1 MKKKLLKAGF
11 AFAFLFFL
19 IGNKNVFSQTTDNGG
34 SITYQTFYDDLSS
47 YGSWIDY
54 PGYGNVWSPTGI
66 DDFNPYVTNGNWVY
80 TDAGWAWESGYDWG
94 WAPFHYGRWF
104 YDDNFGWLW
113 VPGYVWSPAWVTWGS
128 YGNDYCWAP
137 LLPDVYVGAQFGSW
151 RAPAFYWNYC
161 GRDHIYDKN
170 LGGVVQR
177 EGAYLNDASRISI
190 INNFKITHSHN
201 QYYSGGPE
209 LNEVERYSK
218 NKIETIS
225 IKDMH
230 QKNKAQRV
238 GNTLNVYRPA
248 VQSREPQP
256 SQYRTVQP
264 AKIKPI
270 FHDEK
275 PTIQRHD
282 QQQNVRQLQVQRS
295 QRTTQAPSRNSG
307 DTRNNK
313 R

>member
-1 MKKKLLKAGF
+1 M
-11 AFAFLFFL
+11 
-19 IGNKNVFSQTTDNGG
+19 
-34 SITYQTFYDDLSS
+34 
-47 YGSWIDY
+47 
-54 PGYGNVWSPTGI
+54 
-66 DDFNPYVTNGNWVY
+66 
-80 TDAGWAWESGYDWG
+80 
-94 WAPFHYGRWF
+94 
-104 YDDNFGWLW
+104 
-113 VPGYVWSPAWVTWGS
+113 
-128 YGNDYCWAP
+128 
-137 LLPDVYVGAQFGSW
+137 
-151 RAPAFYWNYC
+151 
-161 GRDHIYDKN
+161 
-170 LGGVVQR
+170 VQR
-177 EGAYLNDASRISI
+177 GGAYLNEANRISI

-201 QYYSGGPE
+201 QYYSGSPE

-230 QKNKAQRV
+230 QKNKSQRV

-295 QRTTQAPSRNSG
+295 QRTPQAPLRNSG
-307 DTRNNK
+307 DTRNN
-313 R
+313 RRYRNNNSF